1 MGKQENLSKANIKA
15 TDQQPVSISANKKTM
30 KKEEWLYTDEGTN
43 SNLLCSCNGMRKWS
57 VVPQQLWL

>member
-1 MGKQENLSKANIKA
+1 
-15 TDQQPVSISANKKTM
+15 M